1 MQQTGVSERPKALSA
16 TTLIGDAVK
25 NRSAEDL
32 GKIEDI
38 MIDLDNGRVDYA
50 VLSFGGVFGIGRKLF
65 AVPWNAMTLD
75 TEKHAFILD
84 VDKERL
90 KNAPGFD
97 KDNWP
102 DTHDRGWQ
110 TEVYTFYGTRPY
122 WER

>member
-1 MQQTGVSERPKALSA
+1 MKQTGVSERPVALSA
-16 TTLIGDAVK
+16 STLIGDKVINHK
-25 NRSAEDL
+25 NEDL

-38 MIDLDNGRVDYA
+38 MITLESGCVDYA
-50 VLSFGGVFGIGRKLF
+50 VLSYGGFLGMGDKLF

-75 TEKHAFILD
+75 TEKHCFILNAS
-84 VDKERL
+84 KESL

-102 DTHDRGWQ
+102 DTHDRVWQ
-110 TEVYTFYGTRPY
+110 EKVYAFYGTRPY